1 MSYKTRPT
9 GDFLKTGKVGKLAA
23 GGSGVIILLTL
34 HIFHVKN
41 IHDFTRNDSLS
52 YQPDIKLKLLQKL
65 TRFLIFFVLLLIS
78 PLTNVPMMEFIWAFY
93 FNS

>member
-9 GDFLKTGKVGKLAA
+9 A
-23 GGSGVIILLTL
+23 
-34 HIFHVKN
+34 IFFENWKKWKN
-41 IHDFTRNDSLS
+41 LPLIVDNYSPYFIFSCETEFFKRNDSLS
-52 YQPDIKLKLLQKL
+52 YQPDIKTKTTTKVNSVFD
-65 TRFLIFFVLLLIS
+65 FLFLLLIS